1 MRTAGSAKSSRLDF
15 TTPHKAGCPRRRSR
29 LEAGST
35 GLSGEPRSKAT
46 RSGPASVRVL
56 PKPPRGR
63 SGGPPASALDTRTPG
78 GCTGPS
84 PRSTD
89 KIYSEWIK
97 GLSDTRPGPIEVLG
111 ENTLVTGKVHGS
123 DVTVTD
129 GWGRGRADG
138 LAGRRADGRT
148 GRQADGLAG
157 WRPPR
162 RTDPPAA
169 AEQCISNG
177 RNRRLYVM
185 SIFPHS
191 EP

>member
-15 TTPHKAGCPRRRSR
+15 TTPHRAGCPRRRSR

-63 SGGPPASALDTRTPG
+63 SRGPLATALDTRTPG

-97 GLSDTRPGPIEVLG
+97 GLSDTRPGPIEVSG

-138 LAGRRADGRT
+138 QTGGRAGGQTGRWADGQTGRRAG
-148 GRQADGLAG
+148 GLVAA
-157 WRPPR
+157 
-162 RTDPPAA
+162 PA
-169 AEQCISNG
+169 
-177 RNRRLYVM
+177 
-185 SIFPHS
+185 H
-191 EP
+191 